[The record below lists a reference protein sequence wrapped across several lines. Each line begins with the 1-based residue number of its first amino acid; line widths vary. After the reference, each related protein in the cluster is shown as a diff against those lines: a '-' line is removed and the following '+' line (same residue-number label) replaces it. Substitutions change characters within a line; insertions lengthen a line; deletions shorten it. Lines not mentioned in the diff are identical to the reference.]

1 MNDQDEMFE
10 RATETPIG
18 EVKVEGEGEQ
28 RNVPLAHFP
37 SDADGTEPAP
47 KKRSEVEKLN
57 EMLFERLGEIVR
69 KCCAMRVECDP
80 EHVDY
85 DPAETNIK
93 LFGAFSELRQ
103 MCDFYKPREKPV
115 DPSEP
120 EMDDKAAA
128 YRRAHY
134 SFGDGLFPIQ
144 RLNGVECVIERC
156 VINGREFKLTIQDS
170 SMGDQ
175 HFSKAKLRD
184 NGEVVCFFF
193 TKRGK
198 AISEKMAHG
207 ALKAYVHNLS
217 GGGRDYHSRGGFLK
231 QQIARAKKQ

>member
-1 MNDQDEMFE
+1 MRDQDQITEDE
-10 RATETPIG
+10 RHEAAVEEPING
-18 EVKVEGEGEQ
+18 ASGV
-28 RNVPLAHFP
+28 RALPHFP
-37 SDADGTEPAP
+37 SGADGTEPAP

-85 DPAETNIK
+85 DAAETNIK

-115 DPSEP
+115 DPTAQ
-120 EMDDKAAA
+120 EMKDKAAA

-144 RLNGVECVIERC
+144 RANCEKGVTEHCW
-156 VINGREFKLTIQDS
+156 INGRRFTLELTEDIHDD
-170 SMGDQ
+170 GK
-175 HFSKAKLRD
+175 HVCCAKIRD
-184 NGEVVCFFF
+184 KGELVARVVVY
-193 TKRGK
+193 RGK

-217 GGGRDYHSRGGFLK
+217 GGGREYHSRGGFLK